1 MKWKKLVVGVGLVAI
16 GLLVGCSGVDATEI
30 DNNEVADTSKAL
42 TTGEPIRIMAP
53 FFGEIAPE
61 EDSAIERKI
70 EAFTGFEI
78 EMTWIPESGY
88 TDRLSL
94 VLAGGDDVPDVLVVP
109 GSPVGNP
116 TIVSSVAAGGFWRLD
131 EHIDQFNYLS
141 MMNPGV
147 RMNASFNGET
157 FGLYRSRDLIRT
169 SITIRRD
176 WLDNLGLDT
185 PTTIDEFTDMLF
197 AFRDQDPDGN
207 GIDDTYGITLPSW
220 DGMNNAGPLD
230 AVAVMFGAPNRTTIV
245 DGEVV
250 FDFMTPEYMKA
261 MEWLRMLFEEGLIN
275 RDFVTLPTDDW
286 NNDFLNGYAGVII
299 DNQSR
304 SMQLAG
310 LKRDAHGV
318 YDGSPWVKQIGTLV
332 APNVE
337 AILPTTGFNG
347 LNMIPTTSVTSEERL
362 LEVLEFL
369 NLLNSKEMTAVLNI
383 GVENLHWYFNDEGD
397 FEQIVHEDEAV
408 QRQDMATIASFA
420 QIGMSVSGFQFP
432 VALTGDL
439 IETERL
445 EIRDGQHYHD
455 IAVFNPTQPFISE
468 TETLRGAILGNIIAD
483 ARIQFIAGQI
493 DRIEFE
499 AEVQRWLD
507 SGGQEV
513 IEELTELYQLVQ

>member
-1 MKWKKLVVGVGLVAI
+1 MKWKKLAALGLGIATV
-16 GLLVGCSGVDATEI
+16 GLLVGCGGDEATET
-30 DNNEVADTSKAL
+30 DGNEVVETP
-42 TTGEPIRIMAP
+42 TREPIRVMAP

-61 EDSAIERKI
+61 ENSAVQQKI
-70 EAFTGFEI
+70 EDFTGFEI
-78 EMTWIPESGY
+78 DMTWIPESGY

-109 GSPVGNP
+109 GEPISNP
-116 TIVSSVAAGGFWRLD
+116 TIVSSVAAGGFWQLD
-131 EHIDQFNYLS
+131 DYIDDFNYLS
-141 MMNPGV
+141 MMNPDV

-157 FGLYRSRDLIRT
+157 FGLYRTRDLIRT

-185 PTTIDEFTDMLF
+185 PTTIDEFTEMLF

-207 GIDDTYGITLPSW
+207 GMDDTYGITLPSW

-230 AVAVMFGAPNRTTIV
+230 AVAVMFGAPNRTAIV
-245 DGEVV
+245 DGEVI
-250 FDFMTPEYMKA
+250 FDFMTPEYMEA

-286 NNDFLNGYAGVII
+286 NNDFLNDNAGVII

-304 SMQLAG
+304 SMELARLMG
-310 LKRDAHGV
+310 DANDV
-318 YDGSPWVKQIGTLV
+318 EDGSPWVTQIGNLTT
-332 APNVE
+332 PNVN

-369 NLLNSKEMTAVLNI
+369 NLLNSEEMTAVLNI
-383 GVENLHWYFNDEGD
+383 GVEDLHWHFNDEGE
-397 FEQIVHEDEAV
+397 FERIINEDEGV
-408 QRQDMATIASFA
+408 HRQDMATIASFA
-420 QIGMSVSGFQFP
+420 QISMGVSGFQFP
-432 VALTGDL
+432 VASTGNE
-439 IETERL
+439 IETERIA
-445 EIRDGQHYHD
+445 IRDGQHYRD

-468 TETLRGAILGNIIAD
+468 TETMRGAILQNIIAD

-493 DRIEFE
+493 DREGFE

-507 SGGQEV
+507 SGGQDV
-513 IEELTELYQLVQ
+513 IEELTELYQAAQ